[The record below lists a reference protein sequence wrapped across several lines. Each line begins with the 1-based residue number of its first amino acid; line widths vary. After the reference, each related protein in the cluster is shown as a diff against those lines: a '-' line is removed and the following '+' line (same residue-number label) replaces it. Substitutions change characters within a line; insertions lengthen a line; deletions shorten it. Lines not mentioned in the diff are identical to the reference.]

1 MDQINKYQLVRKIA
15 QGGMAEV
22 FLGRVTGP
30 HGFEKAVVVKR
41 MLPDLASDPGCVEM
55 FLSEARVS
63 AKLSHPNI
71 VQIFDFGEA
80 NGAYFIAMEYI
91 DGPNL
96 RAVVRRAKGLSP
108 GVVAKLISLA
118 CEGLAYAHDFV
129 DPINGRSLGLIHRD
143 VSPENIML
151 TRQGALK
158 LVDFGIV
165 KAASEMNKTRVGT
178 VKGKVAYMAP
188 EQIRGEVLD
197 RRTDIYALGVS
208 CFELLTG
215 HRPHELQN
223 EIAMMHAILTEPP
236 ARLSI
241 HRQDVPDA
249 LQKIIDKALSKKR
262 EERYSSCRELQ
273 ADLDRFL
280 IRLSTQ
286 VGTPELSE
294 IANRVMAA
302 NASLTPAPPA
312 GAMMSPPPRAE
323 AAAEVEVSSDQMRPP
338 PQFRSGALTT
348 PMAQGSS
355 WMPPKATPQPIAE
368 PRTVMASAVDPLDD
382 GLDDGLD
389 EVPKKK
395 DKVPEGG
402 GGAARIAILVVVAMG
417 LVVGG
422 IVLMVTM
429 SSDPSTGSGKLEKS
443 AAKAALNIECNL
455 PCKVRINQK
464 QVGES
469 KDAVQSVR
477 VSDLEPKASRIE
489 VFNENIKFG
498 EIPSFSKSV
507 SQTLKAGENGT
518 LKLTIKTGKVDF
530 SKIPEGTTVI
540 VSGKTLGKTPLAVTE
555 MFEGP
560 HLFELVN
567 TAKKGIADK
576 SFEFSVVPDVT
587 TTMSPP

>member
-1 MDQINKYQLVRKIA
+1 
-15 QGGMAEV
+15 
-22 FLGRVTGP
+22 
-30 HGFEKAVVVKR
+30 
-41 MLPDLASDPGCVEM
+41 
-55 FLSEARVS
+55 
-63 AKLSHPNI
+63 
-71 VQIFDFGEA
+71 
-80 NGAYFIAMEYI
+80 
-91 DGPNL
+91 
-96 RAVVRRAKGLSP
+96 
-108 GVVAKLISLA
+108 
-118 CEGLAYAHDFV
+118 
-129 DPINGRSLGLIHRD
+129 
-143 VSPENIML
+143 
-151 TRQGALK
+151 
-158 LVDFGIV
+158 
-165 KAASEMNKTRVGT
+165 
-178 VKGKVAYMAP
+178 
-188 EQIRGEVLD
+188 
-197 RRTDIYALGVS
+197 
-208 CFELLTG
+208 
-215 HRPHELQN
+215 
-223 EIAMMHAILTEPP
+223 
-236 ARLSI
+236 
-241 HRQDVPDA
+241 
-249 LQKIIDKALSKKR
+249 
-262 EERYSSCRELQ
+262 
-273 ADLDRFL
+273 
-280 IRLSTQ
+280 
-286 VGTPELSE
+286 
-294 IANRVMAA
+294 
-302 NASLTPAPPA
+302 
-312 GAMMSPPPRAE
+312 
-323 AAAEVEVSSDQMRPP
+323 
-338 PQFRSGALTT
+338 
-348 PMAQGSS
+348 
-355 WMPPKATPQPIAE
+355 
-368 PRTVMASAVDPLDD
+368 
-382 GLDDGLD
+382 
-389 EVPKKK
+389 
-395 DKVPEGG
+395 
-402 GGAARIAILVVVAMG
+402 MG